1 MKADIPFLELDT
13 ESPTILKAAEEL
25 NHGRIFP
32 KKMLMALAKP
42 AVVANFLHRHPHR
55 KLDQYQTIS
64 CSPNVYEVE
73 IDGQKIGVCQTP
85 LGAPAAVQLEEF
97 LIAGGAKKILA
108 SGSCG
113 IIGKI
118 KLNTFF
124 VPVKALRDEGTSFH
138 YLPASRYVKLN
149 AQMVAELEQSLT
161 NLGAKYQEITTWT
174 TDAFFRETQN
184 KVTEFI
190 DEGVNAVEMECAGLT
205 ACAQFRKV
213 QFAQLLFT
221 ADSLT
226 GLKHDRRDWGSEIHP
241 QAIELAA
248 HCLAKM

>member
-1 MKADIPFLELDT
+1 MQADIPFLKLDS
-13 ESPTILKAAEEL
+13 ESPTILNAAEEL

-32 KKMLMALAKP
+32 EKMLMPLAKP
-42 AVVANFLHRHPHR
+42 AIVANFLHRHPHR
-55 KLDQYQTIS
+55 KLDQYSTIS

-73 IDGQKIGVCQTP
+73 IDGQKIGLCQTP

-97 LIAGGAKKILA
+97 LIAGGAQKILA

-113 IIGKI
+113 IIGRLKM
-118 KLNTFF
+118 NTFF

-149 AQMVAELEQSLT
+149 PQMVAQLEQSLN

-174 TDAFFRETQN
+174 TDAFFRETES
-184 KVTEFI
+184 KVNEFI
-190 DEGVNAVEMECAGLT
+190 NEGVNAVEMECAGLA
-205 ACAQFRKV
+205 ACAEFRKV
-213 QFAQLLFT
+213 GFAQLLFT
-221 ADSLT
+221 ADSLK
-226 GLKHDRRDWGSEIHP
+226 GSKHDRRDWGSALHP